1 MTNKA
6 KHAAQRGR
14 AKRKVAGWPSR
25 FRASA
30 ESAPALK
37 KQRERRPAAAR
48 GHFAQAK
55 KSGATRE
62 GDAAKISYQI
72 NPAQVVGTL

>member
-1 MTNKA
+1 MA
-6 KHAAQRGR
+6 ERISRQRR
-14 AKRKVAGWPSR
+14 QC
-25 FRASA
+25 
-30 ESAPALK
+30 PALK
-37 KQRERRPAAAR
+37 EQRERRPAAVR
-48 GHFAQAK
+48 GHYAQAK